1 MATTT
6 GTSGAGAGGKNTNS
20 IVPAQLGFLAIY
32 NPSLGTTDETLEDQI
47 VYYASVTTLKDQQ
60 RRRRPNRRGGHR
72 HAPSTAGAA
81 PGTEAVSQ
89 EEKNERLRQ
98 IGLAQGMVEFGKSFS
113 GGKAVNTIDTEKSRV
128 VLHELEPGWWIL
140 ASIDLT
146 RLPLPAS
153 QSGTGSS
160 SKTPASPPQS
170 PTPGSPRKGS
180 STAEEDQKAEY
191 SSRELKPAALLLRD
205 LLRAHA
211 CFLLH
216 HDSSLSSLF
225 VRTQRPKFI
234 SLLSRYWD
242 LFLSTWNVLLHGNPA
257 CNIYGGIKIAASG
270 ELGVGVGEED
280 RGSGEREVLEG
291 MVERIEGLED
301 LVVARFGEPGEEG
314 KDPTEW
320 LGTGAEPG
328 ADDGAIFLGTGALSR
343 QSLRSVLWWMED
355 MYTWGENAYGV
366 IESPTA
372 TRLASRRQHRQKES
386 RTKIAPLGEV
396 MSPGI
401 KVSDLRLPPPK
412 PKLTPPATEPEQ
424 QNKTLSATA
433 SDSDGRPSGP
443 PRPVTSL
450 HPPNK
455 GKGQAS
461 PTRSGTPASP
471 TITTTDE
478 NGGVGHLF
486 SYLKMGYGT
495 HWSLGMG
502 GSSQP
507 AENKQKEKIED
518 QKPKK
523 PPKDNQFLI
532 GLMGDLEGTPAT
544 SPDGDPIDPFE
555 EDSNS
560 RLLLRTLTV
569 EIESEGENRRA
580 SQFQQD
586 FGSHDTELAEAE
598 PQGTSTG
605 TVTVTDDDG
614 HRRVT
619 TVTTANSPASTLK
632 TGGSSAAS
640 KSVKHPA
647 SGPTSSM
654 GSKGS
659 AGTTGITTAATSFDS
674 QDRNKT
680 KKLRVVVYVM
690 RPFIF
695 VFLFQLRTDSL
706 AWEGFYRNL
715 HQQMAPF
722 RKSLLR
728 ATTYRP
734 ERPFDSDSVA
744 GAGSGQI
751 YDLVW
756 DPKELTVHSTI
767 PNIPEPP
774 VPVAAGVVG
783 GSETAPA
790 KAAKPAWSRVEALN
804 THNQILNM
812 FVSTRDDNLT
822 GYERTC
828 KTSRGWWIVWNRILE
843 RTAAPEEAGGQ
854 QRHLLSVSSSG
865 STRTASPA
873 ATSPAVASFAEA
885 NPELF
890 SNVNKPKKRERAAS
904 DKTLRRRRPSGSSP
918 DPSGVLSDPTDNTS
932 AAAAAASAS
941 ASDDSVASIPTDELQ
956 VGIEAVDHAA
966 VATQSQS
973 QSQSQSDH
981 TDHHDADNEHEEEED
996 NDYSEEHTSSETAMP
1011 LTSSSNLIDGS
1022 GSSSS
1027 SSTRRRRG
1035 HDIIEVSKEIFLIRK
1050 ATAGESGTGLPLAER
1065 HHQGGHHGHGH
1076 GHGHTKGV
1084 SSVGSVASGFVSA
1097 VTGGGTSS
1105 GGNTNAGGDNK
1116 NEGGGAGAAGAGTTG
1131 TTSTTAG
1138 GAAGEGTGGEVAAPA
1153 GGGGGG
1159 GWADGATKM
1168 AQGIGVDTRRYIEG
1182 LLSLNR

>member
-1 MATTT
+1 MASAVPT
-6 GTSGAGAGGKNTNS
+6 GSFGAGAGGKPNNS
-20 IVPAQLGFLAIY
+20 NNNNNNNIVPAQLGFLAIY
-32 NPSLGTTDETLEDQI
+32 NPSLGTTDDTLEDQI

-60 RRRRPNRRGGHR
+60 RRRHRSDRSSRRRH
-72 HAPSTAGAA
+72 HAPTNSVSASSGAAAA
-81 PGTEAVSQ
+81 PGTEAVSK

-146 RLPLPAS
+146 RLPLPN
-153 QSGTGSS
+153 QGGTNNN
-160 SKTPASPPQS
+160 SKTSASPPS
-170 PTPGSPRKGS
+170 SPRKGASAS
-180 STAEEDQKAEY
+180 SVAEEDQKAEY

-225 VRTQRPKFI
+225 VRAQRPKFV

-257 CNIYGGIKIAASG
+257 CNIYGGIKITASG
-270 ELGVGVGEED
+270 ELGVGVGEEE

-291 MVERIEGLED
+291 MVDRVEGLVD
-301 LVVARFGEPGEEG
+301 LVVGRFGEPGEEA
-314 KDPTEW
+314 KEPTEW

-343 QSLRSVLWWMED
+343 QSLRSVVWWMED
-355 MYTWGENAYGV
+355 MYTWGEHAYGV

-372 TRLASRRQHRQKES
+372 TRVTPRRQQRQTGS

-396 MSPGI
+396 MSPGL

-412 PKLTPPATEPEQ
+412 PKPTTTPQSETEQ
-424 QNKTLSATA
+424 GKTT

-450 HPPNK
+450 HPPAK
-455 GKGQAS
+455 SRSPAS
-461 PTRSGTPASP
+461 PAGTGTGTPASSA
-471 TITTTDE
+471 TDE
-478 NGGVGHLF
+478 QGGVGHLF

-502 GSSQP
+502 GSSQSIEKQQDKV
-507 AENKQKEKIED
+507 EN

-523 PPKDNQFLI
+523 PPKDCQFLI

-544 SPDGDPIDPFE
+544 SPDGEPIDPFE
-555 EDSNS
+555 AEDSNS

-569 EIESEGENRRA
+569 EIESEGENRRP
-580 SQFQQD
+580 SQVQKD
-586 FGSHDTELAEAE
+586 FGSHDTELAESE
-598 PQGTSTG
+598 PQGTTTG
-605 TVTVTDDDG
+605 TVTVTDEDG
-614 HRRVT
+614 LRRVT
-619 TVTTANSPASTLK
+619 AVTTANSPNLTTK
-632 TGGSSAAS
+632 TGSAAS
-640 KSVKHPA
+640 RSVNHPG
-647 SGPTSSM
+647 SGPGHTSSM
-654 GSKGS
+654 SSRGQ
-659 AGTTGITTAATSFDS
+659 AGTTGVTSAATTFDS

-706 AWEGFYRNL
+706 AWEGFYRSL
-715 HQQMAPF
+715 HQQMAPL

-728 ATTYRP
+728 ATAYRP
-734 ERPFDSDSVA
+734 ERPSDSVA
-744 GAGSGQI
+744 GGSGQI

-790 KAAKPAWSRVEALN
+790 KAAKAPWSRIEALN

-812 FVSTRDDNLT
+812 FINTRDDNLT

-843 RTAAPEEAGGQ
+843 RTTAPESQ
-854 QRHLLSVSSSG
+854 PYQHLLSVS

-873 ATSPAVASFAEA
+873 ASTSPVVASFAGT
-885 NPELF
+885 NQDLF
-890 SNVNKPKKRERAAS
+890 ANVNKPRRARAAS
-904 DKTLRRRRPSGSSP
+904 DKTLRERRTSGSSSSSSSSSP
-918 DPSGVLSDPTDNTS
+918 NAEASSSTDPSNSTDPSDT
-932 AAAAAASAS
+932 AAS
-941 ASDDSVASIPTDELQ
+941 ASDDSLSSIPAD
-956 VGIEAVDHAA
+956 
-966 VATQSQS
+966 QSQLPG
-973 QSQSQSDH
+973 D
-981 TDHHDADNEHEEEED
+981 DADNEQEEEEEED
-996 NDYSEEHTSSETAMP
+996 YEEEHTSSETAIP
-1011 LTSSSNLIDGS
+1011 RSAAASGVGS
-1022 GSSSS
+1022 DSCSSSS
-1027 SSTRRRRG
+1027 SAARRRRG
-1035 HDIIEVSKEIFLIRK
+1035 NDMVEVSKEIFLIRK
-1050 ATAGESGTGLPLAER
+1050 ATAGESGTGLPIAER
-1065 HHQGGHHGHGH
+1065 HH
-1076 GHGHTKGV
+1076 GHTRGV
-1084 SSVGSVASGFVSA
+1084 SSVGSIVNAASA
-1097 VTGGGTSS
+1097 VVGGGGGGTAGNEKGESS
-1105 GGNTNAGGDNK
+1105 V
-1116 NEGGGAGAAGAGTTG
+1116 AAGTG
-1131 TTSTTAG
+1131 Q
-1138 GAAGEGTGGEVAAPA
+1138 AAAAAAAA

-1159 GWADGATKM
+1159 GWADGATKL

-1182 LLSLNR
+1182 LLTLNR

>member
-6 GTSGAGAGGKNTNS
+6 GTSGAGAGGKGNTNNNNS

-60 RRRRPNRRGGHR
+60 RRRHRPERSSRSRRH
-72 HAPSTAGAA
+72 HAPTNFVSERAA

-146 RLPLPAS
+146 RLPLPNQGA
-153 QSGTGSS
+153 GSS
-160 SKTPASPPQS
+160 NSRTPASPPQS
-170 PTPGSPRKGS
+170 PTPGSPRKGAAGPG
-180 STAEEDQKAEY
+180 TTEEDQKAEY

-291 MVERIEGLED
+291 MVDRIEGLED
-301 LVVARFGEPGEEG
+301 LVVASFGEPGEEG
-314 KDPTEW
+314 KEPTEW

-355 MYTWGENAYGV
+355 MYMWGENAYGV

-372 TRLASRRQHRQKES
+372 TRLAPRRQHRQKES
-386 RTKIAPLGEV
+386 MTKIAPLGEV
-396 MSPGI
+396 MSLGL

-412 PKLTPPATEPEQ
+412 PKLTLPAEPEQ
-424 QNKTLSATA
+424 SMMTA
-433 SDSDGRPSGP
+433 SDSDGRPTGP

-450 HPPNK
+450 HPPAK
-455 GKGQAS
+455 AKGQTS
-461 PTRSGTPASP
+461 PTRTGTPTSP
-471 TITTTDE
+471 TTTDE
-478 NGGVGHLF
+478 HGSVGHLF

-507 AENKQKEKIED
+507 AEKQEKVED

-544 SPDGDPIDPFE
+544 SPDGEPIDPFE

-586 FGSHDTELAEAE
+586 FGSHDTELAQTE

-632 TGGSSAAS
+632 TGSAAS
-640 KSVKHPA
+640 KSVKYPGTG
-647 SGPTSSM
+647 SVPTSSL

-659 AGTTGITTAATSFDS
+659 AGTTGITSAATSFDS

-715 HQQMAPF
+715 HQQMAPL

-728 ATTYRP
+728 ATAYRP
-734 ERPFDSDSVA
+734 ERPFDSVA
-744 GAGSGQI
+744 GGSGQI
-751 YDLVW
+751 CDLVW

-774 VPVAAGVVG
+774 IPVAAGVVG

-790 KAAKPAWSRVEALN
+790 KAAKAPWSRIEALN
-804 THNQILNM
+804 THNQILHM

-843 RTAAPEEAGGQ
+843 RTAVPEESDSQ

-873 ATSPAVASFAEA
+873 AGLSPTVSSFAEA
-885 NPELF
+885 NKELF
-890 SNVNKPKKRERAAS
+890 ANVNKPRRERAAS
-904 DKTLRRRRPSGSSP
+904 DKTLRREASGSSP
-918 DPSGVLSDPTDNTS
+918 DPSGISSDPSVDTS
-932 AAAAAASAS
+932 GAASSGAAAST
-941 ASDDSVASIPTDELQ
+941 SDDSVSSIPTDQLQ
-956 VGIEAVDHAA
+956 VGSDAHDHAA
-966 VATQSQS
+966 TEDHNV
-973 QSQSQSDH
+973 DH
-981 TDHHDADNEHEEEED
+981 TDLVHEHEADNEED
-996 NDYSEEHTSSETAMP
+996 DDYSEEHTSSETAMP
-1011 LTSSSNLIDGS
+1011 TSSSAIGS
-1022 GSSSS
+1022 DSFSA
-1027 SSTRRRRG
+1027 RRRRG

-1050 ATAGESGTGLPLAER
+1050 ATVGESGTGLPIAER
-1065 HHQGGHHGHGH
+1065 HGHHHGH
-1076 GHGHTKGV
+1076 TRGV
-1084 SSVGSVASGFVSA
+1084 SSVGSAASGLVGGVVNA
-1097 VTGGGTSS
+1097 VGGGGGS
-1105 GGNTNAGGDNK
+1105 GDK
-1116 NEGGGAGAAGAGTTG
+1116 SEGGGSGAGAAGSSIGG
-1131 TTSTTAG
+1131 SEGAG
-1138 GAAGEGTGGEVAAPA
+1138 GTGAT
-1153 GGGGGG
+1153 GGGGG

>member
-1 MATTT
+1 MASATST
-6 GTSGAGAGGKNTNS
+6 GPSGGPKTNS

-60 RRRRPNRRGGHR
+60 RRRHRSDRSSRSRRH
-72 HAPSTAGAA
+72 HAPTSSVSGTTA

-146 RLPLPAS
+146 RLPLPN
-153 QSGTGSS
+153 QSSGS
-160 SKTPASPPQS
+160 SKTPASPTQS
-170 PTPGSPRKGS
+170 PIPGSPRKGGAGAS
-180 STAEEDQKAEY
+180 STTATEEHQKAEY

-225 VRTQRPKFI
+225 VRAQRPKFVT
-234 SLLSRYWD
+234 LLSRYWD

-257 CNIYGGIKIAASG
+257 CNIYGGIKVAASG

-291 MVERIEGLED
+291 MVDRVEGLVD
-301 LVVARFGEPGEEG
+301 LVVGKFGEPGEEG
-314 KDPTEW
+314 KEPTEW

-343 QSLRSVLWWMED
+343 QSLRSIIWWMED

-372 TRLASRRQHRQKES
+372 TRVPPRRQHRQKES

-396 MSPGI
+396 MSPGL

-412 PKLTPPATEPEQ
+412 PKATPPSEAEQ
-424 QNKTLSATA
+424 SKTT
-433 SDSDGRPSGP
+433 SDTDGRPSGP

-450 HPPNK
+450 HPSTK
-455 GKGQAS
+455 GKDLAS
-461 PTRSGTPASP
+461 HTGTGTPASP
-471 TITTTDE
+471 TTTDE
-478 NGGVGHLF
+478 HGGVGHLF

-507 AENKQKEKIED
+507 AERQKDKVED

-523 PPKDNQFLI
+523 PPKDSQFLI
-532 GLMGDLEGTPAT
+532 GLMAP
-544 SPDGDPIDPFE
+544 
-555 EDSNS
+555 
-560 RLLLRTLTV
+560 R
-569 EIESEGENRRA
+569 
-580 SQFQQD
+580 
-586 FGSHDTELAEAE
+586 
-598 PQGTSTG
+598 GTSTG
-605 TVTVTDDDG
+605 TVTVTNDDG

-619 TVTTANSPASTLK
+619 TVTTANSPTPTPR
-632 TGGSSAAS
+632 TGSVTSRSVNQTGFGNGSSL
-640 KSVKHPA
+640 
-647 SGPTSSM
+647 

-659 AGTTGITTAATSFDS
+659 VGTTGITSASTSFDS

-706 AWEGFYRNL
+706 AFEGFYRNL
-715 HQQMAPF
+715 HQQMAPL

-728 ATTYRP
+728 ATAYRP
-734 ERPFDSDSVA
+734 ERPFDSVA
-744 GAGSGQI
+744 GGSGQI

-783 GSETAPA
+783 GGGAETAPA
-790 KAAKPAWSRVEALN
+790 KRL
-804 THNQILNM
+804 
-812 FVSTRDDNLT
+812 ST
-822 GYERTC
+822 
-828 KTSRGWWIVWNRILE
+828 LE
-843 RTAAPEEAGGQ
+843 PHR
-854 QRHLLSVSSSG
+854 SV
-865 STRTASPA
+865 
-873 ATSPAVASFAEA
+873 
-885 NPELF
+885 
-890 SNVNKPKKRERAAS
+890 
-904 DKTLRRRRPSGSSP
+904 
-918 DPSGVLSDPTDNTS
+918 
-932 AAAAAASAS
+932 
-941 ASDDSVASIPTDELQ
+941 
-956 VGIEAVDHAA
+956 
-966 VATQSQS
+966 
-973 QSQSQSDH
+973 
-981 TDHHDADNEHEEEED
+981 
-996 NDYSEEHTSSETAMP
+996 EHT
-1011 LTSSSNLIDGS
+1011 
-1022 GSSSS
+1022 
-1027 SSTRRRRG
+1027 
-1035 HDIIEVSKEIFLIRK
+1035 
-1050 ATAGESGTGLPLAER
+1050 
-1065 HHQGGHHGHGH
+1065 
-1076 GHGHTKGV
+1076 
-1084 SSVGSVASGFVSA
+1084 
-1097 VTGGGTSS
+1097 
-1105 GGNTNAGGDNK
+1105 
-1116 NEGGGAGAAGAGTTG
+1116 
-1131 TTSTTAG
+1131 
-1138 GAAGEGTGGEVAAPA
+1138 
-1153 GGGGGG
+1153 
-1159 GWADGATKM
+1159 
-1168 AQGIGVDTRRYIEG
+1168 
-1182 LLSLNR
+1182 

>member
-1 MATTT
+1 MASATST
-6 GTSGAGAGGKNTNS
+6 GPSGPKNS

-47 VYYASVTTLKDQQ
+47 IYYASVTTLKDQQ
-60 RRRRPNRRGGHR
+60 RKRHRSDRSSHRR
-72 HAPSTAGAA
+72 HAPTNSVSG
-81 PGTEAVSQ
+81 GVSGVEAVSQ

-146 RLPLPAS
+146 RLPLPN
-153 QSGTGSS
+153 QSSGS
-160 SKTPASPPQS
+160 TNPPASPTQS
-170 PTPGSPRKGS
+170 PIPGSPRKGGAGAS
-180 STAEEDQKAEY
+180 STTTTTTEEDQKAEY

-225 VRTQRPKFI
+225 VRAQRPKFV
-234 SLLSRYWD
+234 SFLSRYWD

-291 MVERIEGLED
+291 MVDRVEGLVD
-301 LVVARFGEPGEEG
+301 LVVGRFGEPGEEG
-314 KDPTEW
+314 KEPTEW

-343 QSLRSVLWWMED
+343 QSLRSVAWWMED

-366 IESPTA
+366 IESPMA
-372 TRLASRRQHRQKES
+372 TRVPPRRQHRQRDRKV
-386 RTKIAPLGEV
+386 KIATIGEV
-396 MSPGI
+396 MSPGL
-401 KVSDLRLPPPK
+401 KVSDLKLPPPK
-412 PKLTPPATEPEQ
+412 PKATPPSEPEQ
-424 QNKTLSATA
+424 SKTTL
-433 SDSDGRPSGP
+433 DSDGRPSGP

-450 HPPNK
+450 HPPTK
-455 GKGQAS
+455 G
-461 PTRSGTPASP
+461 TGTPASP
-471 TITTTDE
+471 MTDDQ
-478 NGGVGHLF
+478 GGVGHLF

-507 AENKQKEKIED
+507 AEKQKERVED

-523 PPKDNQFLI
+523 PPKDSQFLI
-532 GLMGDLEGTPAT
+532 GLMGDLDGTPAT
-544 SPDGDPIDPFE
+544 SPDGEPIDSFE
-555 EDSNS
+555 LEDSNS

-580 SQFQQD
+580 SQFQKD
-586 FGSHDTELAEAE
+586 FGSHDTVLAESE

-619 TVTTANSPASTLK
+619 TVTTANSPTPTLRA
-632 TGGSSAAS
+632 GSAAS
-640 KSVKHPA
+640 RSVNQTG
-647 SGPTSSM
+647 SGNGSSL

-659 AGTTGITTAATSFDS
+659 AGTTGITSAATSFDS

-715 HQQMAPF
+715 HQQMAPL

-728 ATTYRP
+728 ATAYRP
-734 ERPFDSDSVA
+734 ERPLDPVA
-744 GAGSGQI
+744 GGSGQI

-767 PNIPEPP
+767 LNIPEPP

-783 GSETAPA
+783 GGGGPDTVPA
-790 KAAKPAWSRVEALN
+790 KAAKAPWSRIEALN

-812 FVSTRDDNLT
+812 FVNTRDDNLT

-843 RTAAPEEAGGQ
+843 RTAAAESHGQ
-854 QRHLLSVSSSG
+854 HQHILSASSSG
-865 STRTASPA
+865 SGTRTASP
-873 ATSPAVASFAEA
+873 VASGSPTVANKSNNTDEMFFA
-885 NPELF
+885 
-890 SNVNKPKKRERAAS
+890 NVNKPRRERRAS
-904 DKTLRRRRPSGSSP
+904 DQTLRRRRRTSVSSGSPSP
-918 DPSGVLSDPTDNTS
+918 NTDTSSADPPSDAATDPLGSNAT
-932 AAAAAASAS
+932 AASAS
-941 ASDDSVASIPTDELQ
+941 DSSLSSIPTD
-956 VGIEAVDHAA
+956 
-966 VATQSQS
+966 QSQHELPG
-973 QSQSQSDH
+973 D
-981 TDHHDADNEHEEEED
+981 DADNEGQGEDEEEYD
-996 NDYSEEHTSSETAMP
+996 HYEHTSSETAVP
-1011 LTSSSNLIDGS
+1011 APIHPSASAISNTSSS
-1022 GSSSS
+1022 
-1027 SSTRRRRG
+1027 RRRG
-1035 HDIIEVSKEIFLIRK
+1035 DDMVEVSKEIFLIRK
-1050 ATAGESGTGLPLAER
+1050 ATAGESETGLSVGVGER
-1065 HHQGGHHGHGH
+1065 HHGGHL
-1076 GHGHTKGV
+1076 GHTRGF
-1084 SSVGSVASGFVSA
+1084 SSVGSIVNV
-1097 VTGGGTSS
+1097 VS
-1105 GGNTNAGGDNK
+1105 GGNTGGEKPEGSGAGGS
-1116 NEGGGAGAAGAGTTG
+1116 AAGA
-1131 TTSTTAG
+1131 S
-1138 GAAGEGTGGEVAAPA
+1138 VA
-1153 GGGGGG
+1153 GGGGGNEAG
-1159 GWADGATKM
+1159 AGEGWADGATKL

-1182 LLSLNR
+1182 LLTLNR

>member
-1 MATTT
+1 MASGAPT
-6 GTSGAGAGGKNTNS
+6 GPSGAGVVG

-32 NPSLGTTDETLEDQI
+32 NPSLGTTDDTLEDQI

-60 RRRRPNRRGGHR
+60 RRRHRSDRSSRRR
-72 HAPSTAGAA
+72 HAPTNSVTGAAA

-113 GGKAVNTIDTEKSRV
+113 GGRSVNTIDTEKSRV

-146 RLPLPAS
+146 RLPLTNQGGAS
-153 QSGTGSS
+153 N

-170 PTPGSPRKGS
+170 PIPGSPRKGGPS
-180 STAEEDQKAEY
+180 STTEQDQKAEY

-225 VRTQRPKFI
+225 VRAQRPKFV

-291 MVERIEGLED
+291 MVDRVEGLVD
-301 LVVARFGEPGEEG
+301 MVVGRFGEPGEEA
-314 KDPTEW
+314 KEPTEW

-343 QSLRSVLWWMED
+343 QSLRSVVWWMED

-372 TRLASRRQHRQKES
+372 TRVPPRRQHRQTGS
-386 RTKIAPLGEV
+386 RAKIASLGEV
-396 MSPGI
+396 MSPEL

-412 PKLTPPATEPEQ
+412 PKPTATPQSEPEQ
-424 QNKTLSATA
+424 SKTT

-450 HPPNK
+450 HPPTK
-455 GKGQAS
+455 GKSPAS
-461 PTRSGTPASP
+461 PTGTGTPASP
-471 TITTTDE
+471 TTDE
-478 NGGVGHLF
+478 QGGVGHLF

-507 AENKQKEKIED
+507 AEKQKDKVED

-523 PPKDNQFLI
+523 PPKDSQFLI

-544 SPDGDPIDPFE
+544 SPDGEPIDPFE
-555 EDSNS
+555 AEDSNS

-569 EIESEGENRRA
+569 EIESEGENHHA

-586 FGSHDTELAEAE
+586 FGSHDTELAETE

-619 TVTTANSPASTLK
+619 TVTTANNLTPALE
-632 TGGSSAAS
+632 TGSAAS
-640 KSVKHPA
+640 CSVNP
-647 SGPTSSM
+647 SGSGHTSSL

-659 AGTTGITTAATSFDS
+659 AGTTGITSAATSFDS

-680 KKLRVVVYVM
+680 KKLRVVVYVL

-715 HQQMAPF
+715 HQQMAPL

-728 ATTYRP
+728 ATAYRP
-734 ERPFDSDSVA
+734 ERPFDSVA
-744 GAGSGQI
+744 GGSGQI

-774 VPVAAGVVG
+774 IPVAAGVVG
-783 GSETAPA
+783 GSETASV
-790 KAAKPAWSRVEALN
+790 KAAKAPWSRIEALN

-812 FVSTRDDNLT
+812 FINTRDDNLT

-843 RTAAPEEAGGQ
+843 RTAAAAESQ
-854 QRHLLSVSSSG
+854 HQHILSVSSPS
-865 STRTASPA
+865 SATTRTHSPA
-873 ATSPAVASFAEA
+873 AASSSTVASFTDA
-885 NPELF
+885 NQDLF
-890 SNVNKPKKRERAAS
+890 ANVNKPRRARAAS
-904 DKTLRRRRPSGSSP
+904 DKTLRRRRVSGSSSPNP
-918 DPSGVLSDPTDNTS
+918 DASSSDPAADPAVASSNPSGT
-932 AAAAAASAS
+932 AAS
-941 ASDDSVASIPTDELQ
+941 ASDDSLTGTASIPTDQLPLQHELP
-956 VGIEAVDHAA
+956 GD
-966 VATQSQS
+966 
-973 QSQSQSDH
+973 
-981 TDHHDADNEHEEEED
+981 DADNEGQGEDGDGEEYD
-996 NDYSEEHTSSETAMP
+996 QEEHTSSETAMP
-1011 LTSSSNLIDGS
+1011 ASASAT

-1027 SSTRRRRG
+1027 SARRRG
-1035 HDIIEVSKEIFLIRK
+1035 NDMVEVSKEIFLIRK
-1050 ATAGESGTGLPLAER
+1050 ATAGESGTGLPVSDR
-1065 HHQGGHHGHGH
+1065 HL
-1076 GHGHTKGV
+1076 GHTRGV
-1084 SSVGSVASGFVSA
+1084 SSVGSIVNAGAGGSGV
-1097 VTGGGTSS
+1097 GNEKGESS
-1105 GGNTNAGGDNK
+1105 GVS
-1116 NEGGGAGAAGAGTTG
+1116 GAAGTG
-1131 TTSTTAG
+1131 ATTA
-1138 GAAGEGTGGEVAAPA
+1138 APGEGT
-1153 GGGGGG
+1153 GGG
-1159 GWADGATKM
+1159 GWADGATKL

-1182 LLSLNR
+1182 LLTLNR